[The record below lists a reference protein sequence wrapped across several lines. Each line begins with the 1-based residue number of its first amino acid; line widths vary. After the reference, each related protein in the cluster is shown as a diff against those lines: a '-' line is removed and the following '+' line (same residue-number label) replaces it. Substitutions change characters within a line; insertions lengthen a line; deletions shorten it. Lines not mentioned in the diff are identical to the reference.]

1 MYLKFKTALPYPIL
15 ESFAALNFKISSP
28 QRTGKILNFKAPR
41 TALNFKIS
49 DLRKRINFKISD
61 PWRLDKIPTPRRTS
75 RILKFYNFKIL
86 PYFVF
91 FALSLLVVALA
102 SM

>member
-1 MYLKFKTALPYPIL
+1 M
-15 ESFAALNFKISSP
+15 
-28 QRTGKILNFKAPR
+28 G
-41 TALNFKIS
+41 
-49 DLRKRINFKISD
+49 
-61 PWRLDKIPTPRRTS
+61 LDKIPTPRRTS

-86 PYFVF
+86 PYFIF

>member
-28 QRTGKILNFKAPR
+28 QRTGKIL
-41 TALNFKIS
+41 
-49 DLRKRINFKISD
+49 
-61 PWRLDKIPTPRRTS
+61 
-75 RILKFYNFKIL
+75 KFYNFKI
-86 PYFVF
+86 PSYFVF
-91 FALSLLVVALA
+91 FALSLIIVALA